1 VVVYF
6 SREVDETAPM
16 AILDATMSRE
26 ATMDDQPE
34 HLTPDQ
40 LAARWHKSA
49 GTLSNWRAQGKGPAY
64 IKLGRTILY
73 PVPSVQEFERAHMR
87 A

>member
-1 VVVYF
+1 M
-6 SREVDETAPM
+6 DE
-16 AILDATMSRE
+16 
-26 ATMDDQPE
+26 QPE

-73 PVPSVQEFERAHMR
+73 PVPAVQEFERAHLR